1 MEKGIVWMPYVAK
14 TVSVSVNGETVWH
27 ANVWKNLCLKIR
39 RFFIRPKYMKNADA
53 YKNKQVNPGF
63 YCTIEISKQHETG
76 D

>member
-1 MEKGIVWMPYVAK
+1 MPYVAK